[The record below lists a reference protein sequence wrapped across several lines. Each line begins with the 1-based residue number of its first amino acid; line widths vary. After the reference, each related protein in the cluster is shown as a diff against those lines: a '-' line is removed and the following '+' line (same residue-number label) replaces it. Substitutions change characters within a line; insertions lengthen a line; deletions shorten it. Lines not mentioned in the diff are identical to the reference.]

1 MWMSHT
7 RRDVPDGV
15 LEFDT
20 LLCVWAEHL
29 WAEGDPK
36 GILNGALCGIAHYI
50 PALRGRLGGSW
61 RLYKAWGRCER
72 PKQAP
77 PMPKSVMRALAGWF
91 EQQGHR
97 GAATMIV
104 VAFHHIL
111 RSNEF
116 MAIVGADVV
125 SESGY
130 LLVILRDT
138 KIGQRLGIN
147 QEITIKS
154 KWLRQCVLDARSAIT
169 PGFPLLG
176 MQPQSFR
183 KLWKTALR
191 ATGVPSSYTPYSLR
205 RGGATCWF
213 QVTGSVD
220 MVVDQGRWLNAKSC
234 RNYISSALADLGS
247 QELETSLI
255 REFAH
260 HLT

>member
-7 RRDVPDGV
+7 GRDVPDGV

-36 GILNGALCGIAHYI
+36 GILNGALCGLAHYAL
-50 PALRGRLGGSW
+50 ALRGRVGCSW

-77 PMPKSVMRALAGWF
+77 PVPKSVMRALAGWLK
-91 EQQGHR
+91 QHGHR

-111 RSNEF
+111 LSNEF
-116 MAIVGADVV
+116 MVIVVP
-125 SESGY
+125 EPGY
-130 LLVILRDT
+130 LLVVLRDT
-138 KIGQRLGIN
+138 KIGQRPGIN

-154 KWLRQCVLDARSAIT
+154 KWLRQRFLDAWSATT

-183 KLWKTALR
+183 KIWKTALR
-191 ATGVPSSYTPYSLR
+191 ATGVPTSYTPYSLR

-213 QVTGSVD
+213 QVTGSFD

-247 QELETSLI
+247 EELETSLI
-255 REFAH
+255 REIAH

>member
-7 RRDVPDGV
+7 GRDVPDGV

-36 GILNGALCGIAHYI
+36 GILNGALCGLAHYI

-91 EQQGHR
+91 EQHGHR

-111 RSNEF
+111 RTNEF
-116 MAIVGADVV
+116 MAIDDADVI

-147 QEITIKS
+147 
-154 KWLRQCVLDARSAIT
+154 
-169 PGFPLLG
+169 
-176 MQPQSFR
+176 
-183 KLWKTALR
+183 
-191 ATGVPSSYTPYSLR
+191 
-205 RGGATCWF
+205 
-213 QVTGSVD
+213 
-220 MVVDQGRWLNAKSC
+220 
-234 RNYISSALADLGS
+234 
-247 QELETSLI
+247 
-255 REFAH
+255 
-260 HLT
+260 